1 MSDVFPRRNLPDDG
15 KGHSAEPWGREV
27 EKRIVGNES
36 SLLSLQ
42 QSFQGQNRN
51 TASSLGDLA
60 TQASNLARQVQ
71 DLAGRVS
78 YSVSNPSL
86 SQQWNTP
93 TSTPYAWGPAVSF
106 TLTEPRVV
114 AVQSI
119 VNGTVYTAATATTT
133 AAFAFLQ
140 GALFVDGSVV
150 TDGARGQMG
159 TNVGSA
165 PNTNRTSTYDGVIIS
180 RTLVT
185 LGTGAHTVQGGF
197 NQRNAE
203 VIGGTGTAY
212 VIAAAPAVFV
222 DVLQLG

>member
-27 EKRIVGNES
+27 EKRIVDNEG

-71 DLAGRVS
+71 DLTGRVG
-78 YSVSNPSL
+78 YATSNSAL
-86 SQQWNTP
+86 SQQWT
-93 TSTPYAWGPAVSF
+93 TSTTTPYAWGPSLSF
-106 TLTEPRVV
+106 TLTESRVV
-114 AVQSI
+114 SVQSI
-119 VNGTVYTAATATTT
+119 VNGLVYTAATSAST
-133 AAFAFLQ
+133 ASFAYFQ
-140 GALFVDGSVV
+140 GTLFVNGSVI
-150 TDGARGQMG
+150 TDGARGEMG
-159 TNVGSA
+159 TNVGVA
-165 PNTNRTSTYDGVIIS
+165 PNTNRTSTYNGVILT

-185 LGTGAHTVQGGF
+185 LGAGTHTIQGGF
-197 NQRNAE
+197 ASRD
-203 VIGGTGTAY
+203 VTVSGGTGTAY
-212 VIAAAPAVFV
+212 VTASAPSLFV